1 MSTLVHLRLD
11 VRKVQDYIFQVPKL
25 KFMLGA
31 NSKIGE
37 LFGKKLPDLMAGY
50 PSVFDQAL
58 LAKISDE
65 RIRDFFA
72 HNVLSSS
79 GGHFEALFST
89 MDELN
94 LFVTQCKKIIDQDLP
109 GLEYSISWREFDSE
123 KSFQIYMKDPVTTD
137 SGSVSDPTWFDL
149 PYLELCSWDGVSC
162 AAFVEKD
169 PDENI
174 EKLGYKAHSMIE
186 QADRFYNLDTKDSIA
201 SLYRDLE
208 VSGKNLANSLEDLA
222 KCGSSLKRNMIAFI
236 KIDGNGTGDRFR
248 KVRKDVEEYKV
259 LEAFISIES
268 FWAENRNRIRKSLLD
283 TLSSEGVTSHKKD
296 TLPYLLM
303 MLGGDD
309 LFLVCIPETAMFIA
323 TSLAEKMGDEYPIS
337 AGIAYVKYSYP
348 IALANHL
355 AESCL
360 ESAKTGSYRESNKP
374 AYIDWHVHFDSV
386 SHDIK
391 DIRRTAYMLH
401 YQDGESEV
409 TELLSARPYSLPET
423 NALLEAVQNM
433 ASKLDSPDE
442 EAANNKIKGYRSVLK
457 NGIAEVDYYNE
468 MLLNDEKGKQL
479 KRFFGQHKL
488 IYNELNKKK
497 VYLNSSLD
505 RIELLEFYRKRDME
519 GGK

>member
-1 MSTLVHLRLD
+1 
-11 VRKVQDYIFQVPKL
+11 
-25 KFMLGA
+25 
-31 NSKIGE
+31 
-37 LFGKKLPDLMAGY
+37 
-50 PSVFDQAL
+50 
-58 LAKISDE
+58 
-65 RIRDFFA
+65 
-72 HNVLSSS
+72 
-79 GGHFEALFST
+79 
-89 MDELN
+89 
-94 LFVTQCKKIIDQDLP
+94 
-109 GLEYSISWREFDSE
+109 
-123 KSFQIYMKDPVTTD
+123 
-137 SGSVSDPTWFDL
+137 
-149 PYLELCSWDGVSC
+149 
-162 AAFVEKD
+162 
-169 PDENI
+169 
-174 EKLGYKAHSMIE
+174 MIE

-296 TLPYLLM
+296 TLPYLLL

-360 ESAKTGSYRESNKP
+360 ESAKAGSYRESNKP

-386 SHDIK
+386 SQDIK
-391 DIRRTAYMLH
+391 DIRRAAYMLH

-423 NALLEAVQNM
+423 KDLLEAVQNM
-433 ASKLDSPDE
+433 ASKLDSPEE
-442 EAANNKIKGYRSVLK
+442 EAANNKIKGYRSILK
-457 NGIAEVDYYNE
+457 NGKAEVDYYNE
-468 MLLNDEKGKQL
+468 MLLDDEKGKQL
-479 KRFFGQHKL
+479 MSFFGQHEL
-488 IYNELNKKK
+488 IYEELNKER

-505 RIELLEFYRKRDME
+505 KVELLEFYRKHDME